1 MNVWHI
7 LQIEPTP
14 NQREIKK
21 AYAKQ
26 LKQIDPDDTQAFIRL
41 REAFETAQILA
52 NHLEDEVEN
61 RFEPEFE
68 NDLTHDAENRTEN
81 QEIDIQNKPE
91 FNQNNQAES
100 TEQNIEQNTEKSIE
114 NNPILTH
121 EKDLNQ
127 DDNRKEQAID
137 LDDVWSKIHFLNEK
151 ENQFILTKSTEQD
164 GFYADYSRLLD
175 ALNDGKY
182 DAVTF
187 ELFQKVLIAMQ
198 DLNLNEQL
206 NLKPQILWA
215 LSNHNYQE
223 QFKIEI
229 LEFLLLWQY
238 YYPIEQNFDISYEEE
253 QILEMTEFYQRQTM
267 LNLPE
272 SLNSAKVALLNNEKF
287 DLFGMLKLNGY
298 LHAHRYE
305 NEIELDELWVKD
317 KDENIN
323 FQYLKA
329 LNSIPEKY
337 LWVIVI
343 YGVLLFLPFIHMVG
357 QDINKVIL
365 AVVGVLVSLA
375 LFIFAY
381 APLLAKVYTQH
392 YHKVVY
398 INAVW
403 FYSAFVLCLF
413 TPFASSIYYQIILIL
428 WTLLSYFIILFAVQR
443 VGYFVLSIFTASERL
458 VIDRYLIGF
467 LLVLIPI
474 VAMAEL
480 DQHYLMPLAMIPLI
494 FIAFNW
500 HFETVLIQAFK
511 PSQRI
516 SFADILTTPQ
526 KLVYAVAVLVLIRVF
541 SLEFSWQDYPYFYLF
556 LLSSLFI
563 LLDYKMISYLLK
575 YTALLLFTVV
585 LGVIFMPFAIAG
597 FILLVRNVWLDYQY
611 YRHSSL

>member
-7 LQIEPTP
+7 LQIEPTS

-26 LKQIDPDDTQAFIRL
+26 LKRIDEEDTQAFIRL

-52 NHLEDEVEN
+52 HHLEDESEN
-61 RFEPEFE
+61 KDE
-68 NDLTHDAENRTEN
+68 
-81 QEIDIQNKPE
+81 
-91 FNQNNQAES
+91 NQAEANISNEHDVNNAS
-100 TEQNIEQNTEKSIE
+100 TKEQAEHDVENTA
-114 NNPILTH
+114 ILSD
-121 EKDLNQ
+121 EKDLDQNDQ
-127 DDNRKEQAID
+127 HKDRVIELD
-137 LDDVWSKIHFLNEK
+137 LDELLFKNNDLNAKKANAFIWTKQTEK
-151 ENQFILTKSTEQD
+151 AQFYT
-164 GFYADYSRLLD
+164 DYDNLLD
-175 ALNDGKY
+175 ELHEGKY

-187 ELFQKVLIAMQ
+187 ERFQKILIEMQ
-198 DLNLNEQL
+198 DFNLNEQF
-206 NLKPQILWA
+206 NLKAKLLWV
-215 LSNHNYQE
+215 LSSHDYHAHFQV
-223 QFKIEI
+223 EI

-298 LHAHRYE
+298 LHSHRYE

-323 FQYLKA
+323 FQYLKV

-337 LWVIVI
+337 IWVIVV
-343 YGVLLFLPFIHMVG
+343 YGVLLFLPFIYMVD
-357 QDINKVIL
+357 QDINKITL
-365 AVVGVLVSLA
+365 AVVGVLVSFA

-381 APLLAKVYTQH
+381 APLLAKVYAQH

-443 VGYFVLSIFTASERL
+443 VGYFVLDLFTASERL

-474 VAMAEL
+474 IFMAEL

>member
-7 LQIEPTP
+7 LQIEPTS

-26 LKQIDPDDTQAFIRL
+26 LKRIDEEDTQAFIRL

-52 NHLEDEVEN
+52 HHLEDES
-61 RFEPEFE
+61 
-68 NDLTHDAENRTEN
+68 EN
-81 QEIDIQNKPE
+81 QDE
-91 FNQNNQAES
+91 NQAEANISNEHDVNNAS
-100 TEQNIEQNTEKSIE
+100 TEEQAEHDVENTA
-114 NNPILTH
+114 ILSD
-121 EKDLNQ
+121 EKDLDQN
-127 DDNRKEQAID
+127 DHHKDLVIELD
-137 LDDVWSKIHFLNEK
+137 LDELLFKNNDLNAKKANAFIWTKQTEK
-151 ENQFILTKSTEQD
+151 AQFYT
-164 GFYADYSRLLD
+164 DYDNLLD
-175 ALNDGKY
+175 ELHEGKY

-187 ELFQKVLIAMQ
+187 ERFQKILIEMQ
-198 DLNLNEQL
+198 DFNLNEQF
-206 NLKPQILWA
+206 NLKAKLLWV
-215 LSNHNYQE
+215 LSSHDYHAHFQV
-223 QFKIEI
+223 EI

-298 LHAHRYE
+298 LHSHRYE

-323 FQYLKA
+323 FQYLKV

-337 LWVIVI
+337 IWVIVV
-343 YGVLLFLPFIHMVG
+343 YGVLLFLPFIYMVG
-357 QDINKVIL
+357 QDINKITL
-365 AVVGVLVSLA
+365 AVVGVLVSFA

-381 APLLAKVYTQH
+381 APLLAKVYAQH

-413 TPFASSIYYQIILIL
+413 TPCASSIYYQIILIL

-443 VGYFVLSIFTASERL
+443 VGYFVLDLFTASERL

-474 VAMAEL
+474 IFMAEL

-597 FILLVRNVWLDYQY
+597 SILLVRNVWLDYQY

>member
-7 LQIEPTP
+7 LQIEPTS

-26 LKQIDPDDTQAFIRL
+26 LKRIDEEDTQAFIRL

-52 NHLEDEVEN
+52 HHLEDESEN
-61 RFEPEFE
+61 KDE
-68 NDLTHDAENRTEN
+68 
-81 QEIDIQNKPE
+81 
-91 FNQNNQAES
+91 NQAEAEANISNEHDVNNAS
-100 TEQNIEQNTEKSIE
+100 TEEQAEHDVENTALLSD
-114 NNPILTH
+114 
-121 EKDLNQ
+121 EKDLDQN
-127 DDNRKEQAID
+127 DHHKDRVIELD
-137 LDDVWSKIHFLNEK
+137 LDELLFKNNDLNAK
-151 ENQFILTKSTEQD
+151 KANAFIWTEQTEKAQ
-164 GFYADYSRLLD
+164 FYTDYDNLLD
-175 ALNDGKY
+175 ELHEGKY
-182 DAVTF
+182 DTVTF
-187 ELFQKVLIAMQ
+187 ERFQKILIEMQ
-198 DLNLNEQL
+198 DFNLNEQF
-206 NLKPQILWA
+206 NLKAKLLWV
-215 LSNHNYQE
+215 LSSHDYHVHFQV
-223 QFKIEI
+223 EI

-298 LHAHRYE
+298 LHSHRYE

-337 LWVIVI
+337 IWVIVV
-343 YGVLLFLPFIHMVG
+343 YGVLLFLPFIYMVG
-357 QDINKVIL
+357 QDINKITL
-365 AVVGVLVSLA
+365 AVVGVLVSFA

-443 VGYFVLSIFTASERL
+443 VGYFVLDLFTASERL

-474 VAMAEL
+474 IFMAEL

>member
-7 LQIEPTP
+7 LQIEPTS

-26 LKQIDPDDTQAFIRL
+26 LKRIDEEDTQAFIRL

-52 NHLEDEVEN
+52 HHLEDESENSVEN
-61 RFEPEFE
+61 ELE
-68 NDLTHDAENRTEN
+68 NELGNDAENRETE
-81 QEIDIQNKPE
+81 IQNE
-91 FNQNNQAES
+91 HDLSQNNQEELVEQSAEK
-100 TEQNIEQNTEKSIE
+100 NIENTPTLAS
-114 NNPILTH
+114 
-121 EKDLNQ
+121 EKDLNH
-127 DDNRKEQAID
+127 DDNRKKQTIALD
-137 LDDVWSKIHFLNEK
+137 LDDVWSKINFLNEK
-151 ENQFILTKSTEQD
+151 ENQFILVKSIEQD
-164 GFYADYSRLLD
+164 EFYTGYYRLLD
-175 ALNDGKY
+175 ALNEGKY
-182 DAVTF
+182 DTVTF
-187 ELFQKVLIAMQ
+187 ELFQNVLIEMQ
-198 DLNLNEQL
+198 DFNLNEQL
-206 NLKPQILWA
+206 NLKSQLLWS
-215 LSNHNYQE
+215 LSSHDYHAHFQS
-223 QFKIEI
+223 EI

-298 LHAHRYE
+298 LHSHRYE

-337 LWVIVI
+337 IWVIVV
-343 YGVLLFLPFIHMVG
+343 YGVLLFLPFIYMVG
-357 QDINKVIL
+357 QDINKITL
-365 AVVGVLVSLA
+365 AVVGVLVSFA

-443 VGYFVLSIFTASERL
+443 VGYFVLDLFTASERL

-474 VAMAEL
+474 IFMAEL

>member
-7 LQIEPTP
+7 LQIEPTS

-26 LKQIDPDDTQAFIRL
+26 LKRIDEEDTQAFIRL

-52 NHLEDEVEN
+52 HHLEDES
-61 RFEPEFE
+61 
-68 NDLTHDAENRTEN
+68 EN
-81 QEIDIQNKPE
+81 QDE
-91 FNQNNQAES
+91 NQAEANISNEHDVNNAS
-100 TEQNIEQNTEKSIE
+100 TEEQAEHDVENTA
-114 NNPILTH
+114 ILSD
-121 EKDLNQ
+121 EKDLDQN
-127 DDNRKEQAID
+127 DHHKDLVIELD
-137 LDDVWSKIHFLNEK
+137 LDELLFKNNDLNAKKANAFIWTKQTEK
-151 ENQFILTKSTEQD
+151 AQFYT
-164 GFYADYSRLLD
+164 DYDNLLD
-175 ALNDGKY
+175 ELHEGKY

-187 ELFQKVLIAMQ
+187 ERFQKILIEMQ
-198 DLNLNEQL
+198 DFNLNEQF
-206 NLKPQILWA
+206 NLKAKLLWV
-215 LSNHNYQE
+215 LSSHDYHAHFQV
-223 QFKIEI
+223 EI

-298 LHAHRYE
+298 LHSHRYE

-323 FQYLKA
+323 FQYLKV

-337 LWVIVI
+337 IWVIVV
-343 YGVLLFLPFIHMVG
+343 YGVLLFLPFIYMVG
-357 QDINKVIL
+357 QDINKITL
-365 AVVGVLVSLA
+365 AVVGVLVSFA

-381 APLLAKVYTQH
+381 APLLAKVYAQH

-413 TPFASSIYYQIILIL
+413 TPFASSIYYQMILIL

-443 VGYFVLSIFTASERL
+443 VGYFVLDLFTASERL

-474 VAMAEL
+474 IFMAEL

-597 FILLVRNVWLDYQY
+597 SILLVRNVWLDYQY

>member
-7 LQIEPTP
+7 LQIEPTS

-26 LKQIDPDDTQAFIRL
+26 LKRIDAEDTQAFIRL

-52 NHLEDEVEN
+52 HHLEDESEN
-61 RFEPEFE
+61 KDE
-68 NDLTHDAENRTEN
+68 
-81 QEIDIQNKPE
+81 
-91 FNQNNQAES
+91 NQAEANISNEHDVNNAS
-100 TEQNIEQNTEKSIE
+100 TEEQAEHDVENTA
-114 NNPILTH
+114 ILSD
-121 EKDLNQ
+121 EKDLDQN
-127 DDNRKEQAID
+127 DHHKDRVIELD
-137 LDDVWSKIHFLNEK
+137 LDELLFKNNDLNAKKANAFIWTKQTEK
-151 ENQFILTKSTEQD
+151 AQFYT
-164 GFYADYSRLLD
+164 DYDNLLD
-175 ALNDGKY
+175 ELHEGKY

-187 ELFQKVLIAMQ
+187 ERFQKILIEMQ
-198 DLNLNEQL
+198 DFNLNEQF
-206 NLKPQILWA
+206 NLKAKLLWV
-215 LSNHNYQE
+215 LSSHDYHAHFQV
-223 QFKIEI
+223 EI

-298 LHAHRYE
+298 LHSHRYE

-317 KDENIN
+317 KDGNIN
-323 FQYLKA
+323 FQYLKV
-329 LNSIPEKY
+329 LNLIPEKY
-337 LWVIVI
+337 IWVIVV
-343 YGVLLFLPFIHMVG
+343 YGVLLFLPFIYMVG
-357 QDINKVIL
+357 QDINKITL
-365 AVVGVLVSLA
+365 AVVGVLVSFA

-381 APLLAKVYTQH
+381 APLLAKVYAQH

-443 VGYFVLSIFTASERL
+443 VGYFVLDLFTASERL

-474 VAMAEL
+474 IFMAEL